1 MRLLSEMSNVAPSD
15 NIVLRHAVEQIQR
28 ALPAHWMTS
37 VATKT
42 NDIADARLTIK
53 TPAGATAALAIGARR
68 QLDPRLV
75 AEVAGALRG
84 AAADGFVVIAP
95 FLGARTRERL
105 AEEGLGFVD
114 LCGNMRL
121 LLDRPTV
128 FISSRGDER
137 SPWAVP
143 RSARSLHAP
152 KACRIV
158 RALADGAPATN
169 MGPWEG
175 PIPPATG
182 TARQSPAAPMR
193 LGVRQLAAIAG
204 TDPGYVSRLLDL
216 FHREELIEREPRGP
230 IAAVHLGRLVRRW
243 AEDYR
248 FGEAHRFVPVAHPH
262 GVPGALARLRD
273 AGAPHALTAR
283 AGAAALSG
291 TALPGLVAA
300 YVDNPERVAAIIGA
314 EPVESG
320 ANLLLID
327 PFDPFVFDGTWEASG
342 LRYATRAQIIADL
355 LGSPA
360 PAPGQAAALLE
371 DIEMGTLEG
380 CPNPPATSSARQSR
394 AALDAKAALAANTP
408 ASAV

>member
-1 MRLLSEMSNVAPSD
+1 MTLLSDMNNNAPSD

-28 ALPAHWMTS
+28 CLPSHWATN

-42 NDIADARLTIK
+42 NDVADARLTIK

-75 AEVAGALRG
+75 GEVAGALRT
-84 AAADGFVVIAP
+84 AAADAFVVIAP

-105 AEEGLGFVD
+105 AEEGIGYVD

-121 LLDRPTV
+121 VLDRPTV

-143 RSARSLHAP
+143 RSSRSLHAP

-158 RALADGAPATN
+158 RALADGV
-169 MGPWEG
+169 
-175 PIPPATG
+175 PPF
-182 TARQSPAAPMR
+182 
-193 LGVRQLAAIAG
+193 GVRQLAAIAA

-230 IAAVHLGRLVRRW
+230 IVAVHLARLIRRW
-243 AEDYR
+243 ADDYR
-248 FGEAHRFVPVAHPH
+248 FGEAHRFVALVHPH

-273 AGAPHALTAR
+273 AGVPHALTAR

-291 TALPGLVAA
+291 TALPGVVAA
-300 YVDNPERVAAIIGA
+300 YVDNPERVAAIVGA
-314 EPVESG
+314 EPADG
-320 ANLLLID
+320 GGAANLMLID
-327 PFDPFVFDGTWEASG
+327 PFDSFVFEGSWEASG
-342 LRYATRAQIIADL
+342 LQYAARAQIIADL
-355 LGSPA
+355 LGSPGPA
-360 PAPGQAAALLE
+360 PAQAAALME
-371 DIEMGTLEG
+371 FAAAPTA
-380 CPNPPATSSARQSR
+380 NA
-394 AALDAKAALAANTP
+394 AAL
-408 ASAV
+408 

>member
-1 MRLLSEMSNVAPSD
+1 MTLLSDMNNNAPSD
-15 NIVLRHAVEQIQR
+15 NVVLRHAVEQIQR
-28 ALPAHWMTS
+28 VLPSHWSTNVAL
-37 VATKT
+37 KT
-42 NDIADARLTIK
+42 NDVADARLTIK
-53 TPAGATAALAIGARR
+53 TPAGASAALAIGARR

-75 AEVAGALRG
+75 TEVAGALRG
-84 AAADGFVVIAP
+84 IPADAHVVIAP

-105 AEEGLGFVD
+105 AEEGIGYVD
-114 LCGNMRL
+114 LVGNMRL
-121 LLDRPTV
+121 VLDRPTV

-143 RSARSLHAP
+143 RASRSLHAP

-158 RALADGAPATN
+158 RALADGDGAPF
-169 MGPWEG
+169 
-175 PIPPATG
+175 
-182 TARQSPAAPMR
+182 
-193 LGVRQLAAIAG
+193 GVRQLAAIAG

-230 IAAVHLGRLVRRW
+230 ILAVHLGRLIRRW

-248 FGEAHRFVPVAHPH
+248 FAEAHRFVPVVHPH

-273 AGAPHALTAR
+273 SQIPHALTAR

-291 TALPGLVAA
+291 TALPGTVAA
-300 YVDNPERVAAIIGA
+300 YVDNPERVAAILGA
-314 EPVESG
+314 EPMETASG

-342 LRYATRAQIIADL
+342 LRYAARAQIIADL

-360 PAPGQAAALLE
+360 PAPAQAATLL
-371 DIEMGTLEG
+371 DL
-380 CPNPPATSSARQSR
+380 A
-394 AALDAKAALAANTP
+394 DAPAANV
-408 ASAV
+408 SAV

>member
-1 MRLLSEMSNVAPSD
+1 MTLLSRMSNSTPSD
-15 NIVLRHAVEQIQR
+15 NVVLRHAVEQIQR
-28 ALPAHWMTS
+28 VLPPHWSTN

-42 NDIADARLTIK
+42 NDVADARLTIR
-53 TPAGATAALAIGARR
+53 TPAGASAALAIGARR

-75 AEVAGALRG
+75 GEVAGALRT
-84 AAADGFVVIAP
+84 AAADAFVVVAP

-105 AEEGLGFVD
+105 AEEGIGYVD

-121 LLDRPTV
+121 VLDRPTV
-128 FISSRGDER
+128 LIASRGDER

-143 RSARSLHAP
+143 RSSRSLHAP
-152 KACRIV
+152 KACRLV
-158 RALADGAPATN
+158 RALADGAMP
-169 MGPWEG
+169 
-175 PIPPATG
+175 
-182 TARQSPAAPMR
+182 

-230 IAAVHLGRLVRRW
+230 VHAVHLARLLPRW

-248 FGEAHRFVPVAHPH
+248 FGEAHRFVPVAHPY
-262 GVPGALARLRD
+262 GVPGALVRLRD
-273 AGAPHALTAR
+273 AQIPHALTAR

-291 TALPGLVAA
+291 TALPGVVAA

-314 EPVESG
+314 EMTDSG

-327 PFDPFVFDGTWEASG
+327 AFDPFVFDGTWEASG
-342 LRYATRAQIIADL
+342 LRYAARAQIIVDL

-360 PAPGQAAALLE
+360 PAPAQAASLL
-371 DIEMGTLEG
+371 DLAAA
-380 CPNPPATSSARQSR
+380 PPAQTWMSSA
-394 AALDAKAALAANTP
+394 
-408 ASAV
+408 V